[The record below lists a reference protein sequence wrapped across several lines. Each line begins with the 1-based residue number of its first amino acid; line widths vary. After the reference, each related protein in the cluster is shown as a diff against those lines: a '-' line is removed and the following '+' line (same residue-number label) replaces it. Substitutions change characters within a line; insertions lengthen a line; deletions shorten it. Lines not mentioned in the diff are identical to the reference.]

1 MTLTTAPITIMDHA
15 WVAADAFVG
24 PGVTVGEGAVVGAR
38 ASVFRDVPPWTVVGG
53 NPARP
58 IRIRAVPRRSGKRC
72 TCCRM
77 SISVLILTLNEEA
90 NLPACLASVAWSDD
104 IVVLDSY
111 STDGTL
117 EIARAAGARIFQ
129 RTFEG
134 EHVTAHL
141 RTDTNPVQ
149 TLVGVHAGRGRDHAT
164 RATRRD
170 AGHRG
175 DPNRPEA
182 AFRVRFKTML
192 MGKWLRYSSLY
203 PTWVVRLV
211 RPQKIRF
218 EREINLHCLV
228 DGPEGRLC
236 NHFLHYSFNKGLD
249 AWFEK
254 HNRYSRHEAQET
266 LKSLRADGLDW
277 RGCWSIRDDVRRRR
291 ALKELS
297 FRLPFRPT
305 LRFLYMFVM
314 RRGFLDGWPGYL
326 YCRLLATYEQMIVVK
341 AAEFRRREKGLPV

>member
-1 MTLTTAPITIMDHA
+1 
-15 WVAADAFVG
+15 
-24 PGVTVGEGAVVGAR
+24 
-38 ASVFRDVPPWTVVGG
+38 
-53 NPARP
+53 
-58 IRIRAVPRRSGKRC
+58 
-72 TCCRM
+72 M

-104 IVVLDSY
+104 VVVLDSY

-117 EIARAAGARIFQ
+117 AIARAAGARVFQ
-129 RTFEG
+129 RTFDG
-134 EHVTAHL
+134 EHAQ
-141 RTDTNPVQ
+141 RTFGLTQIPFKHSWVYMP
-149 TLVGVHAGRGRDHAT
+149 
-164 RATRRD
+164 D
-170 AGHRG
+170 ADEITPPELTEEMLAIAA

-182 AFRVRFKTML
+182 AFRVRFKTIL

-218 EREINLHCLV
+218 EREINLRCLV
-228 DGPEGRLC
+228 DGPEGRLS
-236 NHFLHYSFNKGLD
+236 NHFLHFSFNKGLD

-254 HNRYSRHEAQET
+254 HNRYSWHEAQET

-341 AAEFRRREKGLPV
+341 TAELRRREKGLPV